1 MIQVRKLVAVELTF
15 LGPKVV
21 LAEYGFAVVVGA
33 MLGLL
38 SLRVGVWRTHATWQV
53 LLGIYLLFLALTY
66 GVLLAEAIAMARRG
80 DCREELGDEL
90 EDPGAA
96 MRKYRRQS
104 FWILVPMAVPVAWVL
119 QRKDA

>member
-33 MLGLL
+33 LLGLL
-38 SLRVGVWRTHATWQV
+38 SLRVAVWRTHATWQV

-90 EDPGAA
+90 EDTGAA